1 MAASTNFSFVT
12 STGGAKLSSS
22 NTPFYIPIHF
32 DQIENG
38 QSSKSTKIL
47 GPQLPS
53 KDWRH
58 SWQKPTLYNG
68 QHISNLPNGLKR
80 LAKKQPQHAFEDDG
94 LNRWVTSMEVWNVEG
109 NEEEG
114 AQEDEHSSINPQIRI
129 TSKEHNTNSPDIV
142 FGNHKGGRRIA
153 VGTHDGNVW
162 IFEEQTQEPQTHTSY
177 ESANMTP
184 STSAT
189 GFNTLPYRSS
199 PNRSRLSLVSPTSPT
214 TSMSRAGERD
224 AILPT
229 SATTDI
235 SVSAAP
241 NHSTNSGMDAEE
253 QLELQWHSGRENQTS
268 MMGGMMEA
276 LGIQQGNQ
284 SHENIHSHHHDAKK
298 HGHTDSPTRE
308 KHLRHSRSRNISLT
322 LGSSQKNSNDIKS
335 ALAKAGLIGTLGT
348 GNQEEREEGTQ
359 NDQPA
364 CHSNK
369 PLESVEP
376 ILCFQC
382 PTRSPIVSL
391 RFIPIGSGKESL
403 SILQEDGTLTLWSL
417 EGALQAFPID
427 LKTAKAIPLD
437 RLHDEAQTQ
446 PAASF
451 MSPLARLAAMRSN
464 APSPQPRSRVNS
476 NASQP
481 ASTETISLPVVST
494 FEGVTICRSN
504 KKGVKAFSVIDALYD
519 KAKMRLSIVDAEK
532 QVVTLQHSFEDIGLA
547 PPLINVCED
556 EETVDVY
563 HINTSGSV
571 EVESH
576 RIKSK
581 RKPTINDTQKL
592 APLSSTSAFLRREG
606 LSRPTSRPA
615 SILEETPIT
624 KRILGDNGVE
634 KDARGLFVIREI
646 FILTWSDE
654 GISLAKRS
662 NDSLSHSDTLSIQG
676 LIDIQVDEE
685 SILLQTEDK
694 VLLIQITEKGQ
705 FVQQNELDLEYECDA
720 VSIKGNGMHP
730 ILCLRDEDERL
741 SLHSQKSTIWQGLE
755 PIEQVHVTATLPF
768 SMERVVLSLSSG
780 HLTICPLI
788 DLVDGHIPEPKNSTS
803 TFSGTVTLLQTVTNP
818 RTNSR
823 HIIGGTEEGDI
834 IMWDATTLKCQM
846 QRSILTSPIVAFV
859 AIGNQ
864 DNALRLHGSVACIA
878 ADSTIAFIMLDEL
891 QLLYIVPGRNAPLEL
906 MAVRSNELMT
916 IYADG
921 RARVWSA
928 TDLEL
933 RRSIGV
939 DQALVLLEDGKG
951 WWSQFPIDVAHLK
964 RERGNVGV
972 LSSIPS
978 SRSSFSGTMT
988 ADIRRIVEAA
998 SRMVASLNTTGVSNA
1013 RDFSQAQDLQDL
1025 DVQIDP
1031 MSSLDNKSA
1040 PKSSFSQT
1048 LLMPQA
1054 AKALHTLRP
1063 LLCSILPFGL
1073 SQEFDEQCKL
1083 ALDIKNDIGSNTNIA
1098 CGLFTEPGYLIMS
1111 LHGMTS
1117 RQMLCI
1123 SPALTAT
1130 RVIGS
1135 IAMLLVLSN
1144 IVELQKPAY
1153 ELITQLGSLSNIV
1166 GKGFQPPSIEF
1177 LIGFLTD
1184 PVLEIKQAAQMLFVS
1199 SLEGMP
1205 QEDLDQVCAQFS
1217 GALPNRRRANL
1228 MAAPPPM
1235 KDSERGSIDA
1245 VEDERE
1251 DQHSSKALLLLG
1263 LIATQRYTVMPPNLL
1278 KDISASISIYLND
1291 EYDPAHQSIAIVLC
1305 DRGFSIFQHYFD
1317 AMEIVRT
1324 MFSLS
1329 TILPKGD
1336 NTSENGTSKAAQVAL
1351 ENRDLARQATLRIA
1365 EENTPLFMTTLSLDI
1380 LHARSPEHCSA
1391 TMRLVAF
1398 MVRRK
1403 PLVLYPNLPRFAEAV
1418 VKSLD
1423 PTVTTL
1429 RPVIHKS
1436 ATIIISELISAYP
1449 TIAFHKG
1456 LQRLAVGTFEGAIIM
1471 YDLKTATRLYVL
1483 EAHSASLNGLTF
1495 SNDGRRLVSICL
1507 SDGMVKIWKTG
1518 VGLGSIFNFGGAPR
1532 QISALLGRATGS
1544 GEPEQNQSSTPNQ
1557 GGGHTN
1563 QHSHNHVG
1571 TPAYKSFDFG
1581 RMAGSALA
1589 SVRLAAIRSPPLSG
1603 SSTHSGGS
1611 VLAGGG
1617 LLSPRGSI
1625 SSHAS
1630 LVGREEEEAAFLS
1643 DLQLVRFEWLAERS
1657 IKIRIGEA
1665 SLVFDVA

>member
-1 MAASTNFSFVT
+1 
-12 STGGAKLSSS
+12 
-22 NTPFYIPIHF
+22 
-32 DQIENG
+32 
-38 QSSKSTKIL
+38 
-47 GPQLPS
+47 
-53 KDWRH
+53 
-58 SWQKPTLYNG
+58 
-68 QHISNLPNGLKR
+68 
-80 LAKKQPQHAFEDDG
+80 
-94 LNRWVTSMEVWNVEG
+94 
-109 NEEEG
+109 
-114 AQEDEHSSINPQIRI
+114 
-129 TSKEHNTNSPDIV
+129 
-142 FGNHKGGRRIA
+142 
-153 VGTHDGNVW
+153 
-162 IFEEQTQEPQTHTSY
+162 
-177 ESANMTP
+177 
-184 STSAT
+184 
-189 GFNTLPYRSS
+189 
-199 PNRSRLSLVSPTSPT
+199 
-214 TSMSRAGERD
+214 
-224 AILPT
+224 
-229 SATTDI
+229 
-235 SVSAAP
+235 
-241 NHSTNSGMDAEE
+241 
-253 QLELQWHSGRENQTS
+253 
-268 MMGGMMEA
+268 
-276 LGIQQGNQ
+276 
-284 SHENIHSHHHDAKK
+284 
-298 HGHTDSPTRE
+298 
-308 KHLRHSRSRNISLT
+308 
-322 LGSSQKNSNDIKS
+322 
-335 ALAKAGLIGTLGT
+335 
-348 GNQEEREEGTQ
+348 
-359 NDQPA
+359 
-364 CHSNK
+364 
-369 PLESVEP
+369 
-376 ILCFQC
+376 
-382 PTRSPIVSL
+382 
-391 RFIPIGSGKESL
+391 
-403 SILQEDGTLTLWSL
+403 
-417 EGALQAFPID
+417 
-427 LKTAKAIPLD
+427 
-437 RLHDEAQTQ
+437 
-446 PAASF
+446 
-451 MSPLARLAAMRSN
+451 
-464 APSPQPRSRVNS
+464 
-476 NASQP
+476 
-481 ASTETISLPVVST
+481 
-494 FEGVTICRSN
+494 
-504 KKGVKAFSVIDALYD
+504 
-519 KAKMRLSIVDAEK
+519 
-532 QVVTLQHSFEDIGLA
+532 
-547 PPLINVCED
+547 
-556 EETVDVY
+556 
-563 HINTSGSV
+563 
-571 EVESH
+571 
-576 RIKSK
+576 
-581 RKPTINDTQKL
+581 
-592 APLSSTSAFLRREG
+592 
-606 LSRPTSRPA
+606 
-615 SILEETPIT
+615 
-624 KRILGDNGVE
+624 
-634 KDARGLFVIREI
+634 
-646 FILTWSDE
+646 
-654 GISLAKRS
+654 
-662 NDSLSHSDTLSIQG
+662 
-676 LIDIQVDEE
+676 
-685 SILLQTEDK
+685 
-694 VLLIQITEKGQ
+694 
-705 FVQQNELDLEYECDA
+705 
-720 VSIKGNGMHP
+720 
-730 ILCLRDEDERL
+730 
-741 SLHSQKSTIWQGLE
+741 
-755 PIEQVHVTATLPF
+755 
-768 SMERVVLSLSSG
+768 MERVVLSLSSG
-780 HLTICPLI
+780 HLTICPMTN
-788 DLVDGHIPEPKNSTS
+788 LVDGNIPEPKDSTS
-803 TFSGTVTLLQTVTNP
+803 AFSGKVTLLQTVVNP

-834 IMWDATTLKCQM
+834 ILWDATTLKCQM
-846 QRSILTSPIVAFV
+846 QRSVLTSPIVAFV
-859 AIGNQ
+859 AIGNK
-864 DNALRLHGSVACIA
+864 DNALRLHGSVACVA
-878 ADSTIAFIMLDEL
+878 ADSTIAFIVLDEL

-921 RARVWSA
+921 RARVWNA
-928 TDLEL
+928 TNLEL

-978 SRSSFSGTMT
+978 SRASFSGAMT
-988 ADIRRIVEAA
+988 ADVRRVVEAA
-998 SRMVASLNTTGVSNA
+998 SRMVAPLNTAGISNA
-1013 RDFSQAQDLQDL
+1013 RDLNQAQDLQDL

-1031 MSSLDNKSA
+1031 MSSLDSRAA

-1048 LLMPQA
+1048 LTMPQA
-1054 AKALHTLRP
+1054 AKALHTLSP

-1073 SQEFDEQCKL
+1073 SQEFDQQCKL
-1083 ALDIKNDIGSNTNIA
+1083 ALGTEKDIGNNMSIA
-1098 CGLFTEPGYLIMS
+1098 YGLFSEPGYLIMS

-1117 RQMLCI
+1117 KQMLCV

-1130 RVIGS
+1130 RLIGS

-1144 IVELQKPAY
+1144 IEELHKPAY
-1153 ELITQLGSLSNIV
+1153 ELITELGSLSNIV
-1166 GKGFQPPSIEF
+1166 GKGFQNPTIEF

-1235 KDSERGSIDA
+1235 KDSERASIDA
-1245 VEDERE
+1245 IEDERE

-1278 KDISASISIYLND
+1278 KDISASISLYLND
-1291 EYDPAHQSIAIVLC
+1291 EFDPAHQSIAIVLC

-1329 TILPKGD
+1329 TILPKTD
-1336 NTSENGTSKAAQVAL
+1336 NNENGASKAAQVAL

-1544 GEPEQNQSSTPNQ
+1544 GEAEQSQSSTPNQ
-1557 GGGHTN
+1557 SGGNTN

-1589 SVRLAAIRSPPLSG
+1589 SVRLAAIRSPTLSG
-1603 SSTHSGGS
+1603 SSTHSGGAQ
-1611 VLAGGG
+1611 AGGG
-1617 LLSPRGSI
+1617 LLSPRGSV

-1630 LVGREEEEAAFLS
+1630 FIEREEEEAAFLS
-1643 DLQLVRFEWLAERS
+1643 NLQLVRFEWLAERS